1 MVYLNTLLMC
11 LMYSGTL
18 ASNSEQ
24 EKTTKVEERPE
35 WSPSQAKQMPSKY
48 PPPCARQSWD
58 WWSKSQNVSYN
69 LFIYFA
75 YIYDHIG
82 SL

>member
-1 MVYLNTLLMC
+1 MC

-24 EKTTKVEERPE
+24 EKTAEVEERHE
-35 WSPSQAKQMPSKY
+35 WSPPQAKQMPSKY

-58 WWSKSQNVSYN
+58 W
-69 LFIYFA
+69 
-75 YIYDHIG
+75 
-82 SL
+82 

>member
-1 MVYLNTLLMC
+1 MC

-24 EKTTKVEERPE
+24 EKTTEVEERHE

-48 PPPCARQSWD
+48 PPPCASLLQVGFLDSD
-58 WWSKSQNVSYN
+58 
-69 LFIYFA
+69 YFTVPS
-75 YIYDHIG
+75 ILG
-82 SL
+82 SVK

>member
-11 LMYSGTL
+11 FMYSGTL

-24 EKTTKVEERPE
+24 EKTTKVEERHE

-48 PPPCARQSWD
+48 PPP
-58 WWSKSQNVSYN
+58 
-69 LFIYFA
+69 
-75 YIYDHIG
+75 
-82 SL
+82 